1 MSSNNNTR
9 LNDISGF
16 PELSMYEQIVLER
29 VKRGCVDVYELFGFG
44 PLETRLVEDKKILE
58 EKGIE
63 GKELF
68 TLNSLHRGEVKEKG
82 DNEQVLALRFDLTV
96 PFARYVGQ
104 YYKTLPFPLKR
115 WQIQKV
121 YRGETARESL
131 GRFCEFYQS
140 DIDVIGK
147 GELSIIYDAEFPCV
161 IYKIFREVIGI
172 ERFVIRISN
181 RRLLEGL
188 FLEFGMDDAPKL
200 KKAVKV
206 IDNMEKVPIEDT
218 TAGLVALELS
228 IENAEKIL
236 QFFTLCRNSRPSDV
250 VTAYGTLKVKNALF
264 KQGLDE
270 LAEVIR
276 AVVANG
282 VPEEYF
288 MVDPSIARGLDYY
301 TGTVYETSLLDFK
314 HLGSVCSGGRF
325 DDLVGT
331 LSGDKTIKFPG
342 CGLSIGLSR
351 LVPTLIRNGVLRAES
366 MSSAPVLIA
375 VQDKKY
381 MNQYNTIA
389 GILRQAGIATSV
401 NYNGGRLKAQIEF
414 AAKYGF
420 KFLLIGR
427 EELDT
432 GKIQVKEM
440 NSGKENDIVDISTLV
455 EFISSR
461 LTTTFDYRTQSS
473 LNDREFLKL
482 SVEEISAQLQACF

>member
-1 MSSNNNTR
+1 
-9 LNDISGF
+9 
-16 PELSMYEQIVLER
+16 
-29 VKRGCVDVYELFGFG
+29 
-44 PLETRLVEDKKILE
+44 
-58 EKGIE
+58 
-63 GKELF
+63 
-68 TLNSLHRGEVKEKG
+68 
-82 DNEQVLALRFDLTV
+82 
-96 PFARYVGQ
+96 
-104 YYKTLPFPLKR
+104 
-115 WQIQKV
+115 
-121 YRGETARESL
+121 
-131 GRFCEFYQS
+131 
-140 DIDVIGK
+140 
-147 GELSIIYDAEFPCV
+147 
-161 IYKIFREVIGI
+161 
-172 ERFVIRISN
+172 
-181 RRLLEGL
+181 
-188 FLEFGMDDAPKL
+188 
-200 KKAVKV
+200 
-206 IDNMEKVPIEDT
+206 
-218 TAGLVALELS
+218 
-228 IENAEKIL
+228 
-236 QFFTLCRNSRPSDV
+236 
-250 VTAYGTLKVKNALF
+250 
-264 KQGLDE
+264 
-270 LAEVIR
+270 
-276 AVVANG
+276 
-282 VPEEYF
+282 
-288 MVDPSIARGLDYY
+288 
-301 TGTVYETSLLDFK
+301 VYETSLLDFK

-325 DDLVGT
+325 ADLVGT